1 MTSRINGKQPLEKQ
15 FSNALD
21 WQSESLDAN
30 TLRQLRL
37 ARNRALNQQQS
48 NITHKPNR
56 LWGPGF
62 AMAAILAIILV
73 SGYLSGMFQEQNLS
87 PLDDLDVLTAEAE
100 PEDILQNDFYLWLA
114 DTGLGETGQL

>member
-15 FSNALD
+15 FSDALD

-48 NITHKPNR
+48 SITHKHKR
-56 LWGPGF
+56 LWSPGF

-73 SGYLSGMFQEQNLS
+73 SGYLSGMFQGQNLS